1 MSIPTACYE
10 PLIFTL
16 TICSHT
22 RLCYVGSH
30 EEMVVPRA
38 NGKQISTDLTPREEQ
53 ALSAAIAQMRKIVR
67 DLTRTAARM
76 NRTLDRRLQQLE
88 ALRQ

>member
-1 MSIPTACYE
+1 M
-10 PLIFTL
+10 
-16 TICSHT
+16 
-22 RLCYVGSH
+22 
-30 EEMVVPRA
+30 PRT
-38 NGKQISTDLTPREEQ
+38 NGKQTSTDLAPREER
-53 ALSAAIAQMRKIVR
+53 ALSAAVAEMRRIVR